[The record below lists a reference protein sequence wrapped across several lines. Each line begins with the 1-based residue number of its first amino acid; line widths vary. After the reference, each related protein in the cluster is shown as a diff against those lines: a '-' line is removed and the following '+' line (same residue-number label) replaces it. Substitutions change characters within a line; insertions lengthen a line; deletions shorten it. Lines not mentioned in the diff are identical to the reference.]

1 MSRILAIA
9 SGLALLL
16 LAACATTPAPPRAAA
31 ERPLT
36 ILVSID
42 AFRADY
48 LDRGVTP
55 NLSRLAAEGAHGAM
69 RPSFPSKTF
78 PNHYAIVTGLRPDR
92 NGIVANNMTDPAI
105 PGVVFSMSNEA
116 AVVDARWW
124 NEAEPIWVTAER
136 AGKVTGTEFWPGSE
150 AAIQGVRPHYFTHF
164 NMATPSN
171 DRVDQ
176 VLAWLDKPPAERP
189 RFETLYFDIV
199 DAAGHA
205 YGPDSKEVNQ
215 AAATVDAAIGRLV
228 DGLKARG
235 IVANIVVVADH
246 GMAAV
251 SASRRVFIDDYVP
264 KGAYHTLDMGPIGT
278 IYPEPGRE
286 AEVKAALVGSHPHL
300 ECWERGRLPERLHY
314 GHNPRTAPIFCLPQT
329 GWVLTTHD
337 AHARNPEGGEHGYD
351 NASPEMAAVFVAAGP
366 AFRHGVTLPTFDN
379 VDVYPLLAKLVG
391 VAPRPNDGKLTDLA
405 PALAR

>member
-1 MSRILAIA
+1 MKRLLAVA
-9 SGLALLL
+9 LALLL
-16 LAACATTPAPPRAAA
+16 SACATVGPPSPRTAA

-55 NLSRLAAEGAHGAM
+55 NLSALAADGARAAM

-105 PGVVFSMSNEA
+105 PGVVFAMSNAA

-136 AGKVTGTEFWPGSE
+136 AGIVTATEFWPGSE
-150 AAIQGVRPHYFTHF
+150 APIRGVRPHYFTHF
-164 NMATPSN
+164 DMATPSN

-199 DAAGHA
+199 DEAGHT
-205 YGPDSKEVNQ
+205 YGPDSRQVND
-215 AAATVDAAIGRLV
+215 AAAIVDAAIGRLV
-228 DGLKARG
+228 AGLKARG
-235 IVANIVVVADH
+235 LTANIVVVADH

-251 SASRRVFIDDYVP
+251 SASRRVFIDDLVP
-264 KGAYHTLDMGPIGT
+264 TRAYHALDMGPIGT
-278 IYPEPGRE
+278 IYPEPGHE
-286 AEVKAALVGSHPHL
+286 AEVKAALVGTHPHL
-300 ECWERGRLPERLHY
+300 QCWERGHLPERLHY
-314 GHNPRTAPIFCLPQT
+314 GHNPRTAPIFCLPET
-329 GWVLTTHD
+329 GWVLTTHGF
-337 AHARNPEGGEHGYD
+337 HARNPEGGEHGYD
-351 NASPEMAAVFVAAGP
+351 NASPEMAAVFVAHGP
-366 AFRHGVTLPTFDN
+366 AFRRGVTLPAFDN

-391 VAPRPNDGKLTDLA
+391 VAPRPSDGKLADLA
-405 PALAR
+405 PALAH